1 LLRNEK
7 TTRQGGFF
15 EGDKSVNSLHLVTE
29 SEAGRTVTV
38 KFKCSV
44 AVVMAAIQVPSP
56 CSNDV
61 TALAVTNG
69 GDLPRLTNWKSC
81 VCHSQA

>member
-1 LLRNEK
+1 
-7 TTRQGGFF
+7 
-15 EGDKSVNSLHLVTE
+15 
-29 SEAGRTVTV
+29 
-38 KFKCSV
+38 
-44 AVVMAAIQVPSP
+44 MAAIQVPSP